1 MAIVTQID
9 SNTFELQ
16 EYSSKDENLVP
27 QFNIE
32 TSLTQ
37 SSYIEF
43 FTYDLNNNIVNSNIN
58 FQNYSV
64 TDDSPST
71 GDGISQFNINP
82 ENDILSQ
89 GYGEGKY
96 IAYYNFLNKKIGD
109 PLSTLFIS
117 EISSDRTEIRLDS
130 NILSSVDII
139 DQTNTFVSFRNQQS
153 YFVDFYLNFG
163 GNNLI
168 ISNNIRLESNDEANP
183 SILVKLYDPLPESFI
198 LKNELWIVTSFLSLI
213 HI

>member
-43 FTYDLNNNIVNSNIN
+43 FTYDLNNNLVNSNIN
-58 FQNYSV
+58 FRNYSIIN
-64 TDDSPST
+64 DSPST
-71 GDGISQFNINP
+71 GDGISQFNITP

-89 GYGEGKY
+89 GYNEGKY

-109 PLSTLFIS
+109 PLST
-117 EISSDRTEIRLDS
+117 
-130 NILSSVDII
+130 
-139 DQTNTFVSFRNQQS
+139 
-153 YFVDFYLNFG
+153 
-163 GNNLI
+163 
-168 ISNNIRLESNDEANP
+168 
-183 SILVKLYDPLPESFI
+183 
-198 LKNELWIVTSFLSLI
+198 
-213 HI
+213 